1 MVRCNEHPSKWEA
14 GGKFDGNHV
23 KKLLNSIDRLDS
35 MLIEAKVSV
44 KCLNETVA
52 LDSFKRVTDKCF
64 GMLLQDGWEE
74 AIEQFSADFRY
85 LDKEIPL
92 KVHILEIHVPQ
103 FLNRKQAD
111 YPGKGLGFFNEQSS
125 ESVHHDW
132 DALWVGNK
140 YKRELKDKDY
150 DSQLKKC
157 GTTYNARHM

>member
-35 MLIEAKVSV
+35 MLIEAKVSA

-85 LDKEIPL
+85 LDKEVPL
-92 KVHILEIHVPQ
+92 LKSTYLKSMSHNFLIESRQTILEKVLAFSMSSPLSQSIMTGM
-103 FLNRKQAD
+103 LC
-111 YPGKGLGFFNEQSS
+111 GLATNTR
-125 ESVHHDW
+125 ES
-132 DALWVGNK
+132 
-140 YKRELKDKDY
+140 
-150 DSQLKKC
+150 
-157 GTTYNARHM
+157 

>member
-1 MVRCNEHPSKWEA
+1 MRLWPLTVLRGSLTNALACCFRMA
-14 GGKFDGNHV
+14 G
-23 KKLLNSIDRLDS
+23 KKPLSNFQLTLDIQTKKS
-35 MLIEAKVSV
+35 L
-44 KCLNETVA
+44 
-52 LDSFKRVTDKCF
+52 
-64 GMLLQDGWEE
+64 
-74 AIEQFSADFRY
+74 
-85 LDKEIPL
+85 L